1 MVGTHQR
8 STDVNLPPKR
18 IVILGATSAIAHGI
32 AKRYAASGSLFFL
45 VARNEERTQ
54 QCAQELLA
62 AGAAGVR
69 SMVVDLRVRDL
80 HDGIVSASFEH
91 LGTVD
96 MVLVA
101 FAAMPAQS
109 TLDRDVNAA
118 LDVLITDAMSPV
130 SLMHRYAL
138 VLEQQGSGSLVVFS
152 SVAGERGRRGN
163 FVYGSAKSLLNA
175 YTSGLRAMTHDSG
188 VHVLTVKPGPVET
201 PMTAGKNLPLTV
213 GVDRVATD
221 IIRAIESKRLVIY
234 TPGLWRFIM
243 AIFRLLPERIAM
255 RLKI

>member
-8 STDVNLPPKR
+8 STHVNLPPKR
-18 IVILGATSAIAHGI
+18 IVILGATSAIAHDI
-32 AKRYAASGSLFFL
+32 AKRYAKSGSLFFL
-45 VARNEERTQ
+45 VARNEERTA
-54 QCAQELLA
+54 QCAQELLTEGA
-62 AGAAGVR
+62 AGAR
-69 SMVVDLRVRDL
+69 SMIADLRIRDL
-80 HDGIVSASFEH
+80 HDGIVATSFEH

-96 MVLVA
+96 MVIVA
-101 FAAMPAQS
+101 FAVMPDQS
-109 TLDRDVNAA
+109 TLDRDVQAA
-118 LDVLITDAMSPV
+118 LDTLITNAMSPV

-138 VLEQQGSGSLVVFS
+138 QLEQQGSGSLVILS

-163 FVYGSAKSLLNA
+163 FVYGAAKSMLNA
-175 YTSGLRAMTHDSG
+175 YASGLRAMTHSKG

-201 PMTAGKNLPLTV
+201 PMTVGKNLPLTV

-221 IIRAIESKRLVIY
+221 IIRAIENKRLVVY

-243 AIFRLLPERIAM
+243 AIFRMLPERIAM